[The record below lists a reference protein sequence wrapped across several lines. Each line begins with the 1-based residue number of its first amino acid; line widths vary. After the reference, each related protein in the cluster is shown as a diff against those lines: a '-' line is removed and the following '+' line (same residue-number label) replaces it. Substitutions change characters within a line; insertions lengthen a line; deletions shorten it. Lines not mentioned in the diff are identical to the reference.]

1 MEICAICYES
11 RATCNFFSLVCCRLN
26 KICSFCLERLTVPTC
41 PFCRETI
48 PGLFPSSRKKKRNYN
63 FLDEDNVPSRI
74 ERRQLRRLLKLE
86 LHENDRLH
94 NRMRSWSM

>member
-11 RATCNFFSLVCCRLN
+11 RATCKFFRLVCCRLN

-48 PGLFPSSRKKKRNYN
+48 HGLFSSKKKKRC
-63 FLDEDNVPSRI
+63 FTEDNEFSSRI
-74 ERRQLRRLLKLE
+74 ERRQFRRLLKLE
-86 LHENDRLH
+86 LRENDRMH